1 MSGTQEKSFLP
12 VQKRLAL
19 VDQALKQLRARILEK
34 EFGAGGELPPEGGL
48 AQMLGVSR
56 TVIREAMRML
66 QAEGLVEV
74 AQGRRARVKPAT
86 AQFAVETMV
95 SLVKRS
101 DGTLLD
107 LIEVRIPLERAIAG
121 LAAERATVEQM
132 EMMEDAIHSQVTA
145 PKLSE
150 QIDADLRFHSLL
162 AASTGN
168 AVFEMFLG
176 TLAELL
182 RESFSRTNFK
192 TGAERAVCGHRGV
205 LEAIRQRDVAAA
217 QREMT
222 SHLELAKVDLLAWS
236 S

>member
-1 MSGTQEKSFLP
+1 MITEIGPSFPP

-19 VDQALKQLRARILEK
+19 VDQVLEQLRARILSK
-34 EFGAGGELPPEGGL
+34 EFAPGGELPPEGGL

-66 QAEGLVEV
+66 RAEGLVEV
-74 AQGRRARVKPAT
+74 AQGRKPRVKPAT
-86 AQFAVETMV
+86 AQFAVDTMV

-107 LIEVRIPLERAIAG
+107 LIEVRLPLERAIAG

-132 EMMEDAIHSQVTA
+132 EQMAAAIHAQATA
-145 PKLSE
+145 LKLSE

-168 AVFEMFLG
+168 AVFGMFLG

-192 TGAERAVCGHRGV
+192 TGAERAVSGHRRV
-205 LEAIRQRDVAAA
+205 LEAIRRRDVSGA
-217 QREMT
+217 QQEMM
-222 SHLELAKVDLLAWS
+222 SHLELAKLDLLD
-236 S
+236 